1 MDKEK
6 NDGIEN
12 NIDDILK
19 HLKSTYENQDA
30 SLGGAKGTEDEKSE
44 NISPDDIS
52 ERLRRQF
59 MSDGEELSGFS
70 DSEYDIDESLMSEF
84 IEEAEKVE
92 TEKTETD
99 EEKDG
104 GLSQSEEITAEE
116 LSEERE
122 GELTEETDESGK
134 SPALSDT
141 TELTAVEEEADN
153 ASEIVE
159 IVIPIIDG
167 VMSATND
174 PRAEIETDGDDNDDT
189 EDDGDFYSEDG
200 PESNFVLFAD
210 DEVNDDEL
218 FEDGEDEE
226 VFVEE
231 DGEKET
237 LEIQDKPLVADAQ
250 SEEALDA
257 VEEDLPWYTDDE
269 LLKASAF
276 DENVTVDLAAN
287 IILPLNK
294 EEIEIDEDAPDE
306 LEIAID
312 EALEAEEE
320 EKEKLV
326 EQSVSEAV
334 TQETEDVPAVSDEQQ
349 PAYDTEES
357 NEILVDDREENDALL
372 VDGDVSENE
381 EVLLSDSDE
390 AAEINEA
397 DESKLQYNEEE
408 KPAYSLFGGK
418 NEQPQNAVQD
428 EDDPISFYK
437 TIVAARTEREH
448 QYGYPITEP
457 SNLSGVYEADF
468 KPLDIEPVDK
478 AFDEVCADSIPAEK
492 RDEETF
498 IESAQTE
505 QTVGETNYDTV
516 GEIDLG
522 DYFDISERLEGEP
535 FDLRDNEEIGT
546 LLEFEDDYTEE
557 VESVEKDRPKIFKM
571 FRRVCMF
578 ALPAIILWLELMPIL
593 GIVPDGFLDYEA
605 FRAVYVLIDAQL
617 FLFVAALNY
626 EKLLDGVKKMLSPMA
641 NFYSVLSVTVI
652 STLLGSILSCFCM
665 TDDVPRLYNFISA
678 FYLLLSYLLEYF
690 ERRRKKEGTD
700 ILEKGDGVFTIRRSQ
715 GKNSSAEKMYSGGVD
730 PDKSIFELV
739 EIEEK
744 SFYPAFSRE
753 KVEKNSNFSNGIIIG
768 AITPAIIF
776 GIIMAVLTMVF
787 DRGLYMAFNTFSFG
801 VVAISPVSAIVA
813 YYLPLLISHKRLLS
827 RGCVIAGYESARDV
841 ADCDVL
847 IFNDTHL
854 FKDCEAKDAGIKL
867 FCDESKT
874 RELFVCL
881 ACAYA
886 KIGGPMKNTFSSVL
900 GNESHKVSM
909 IRIARNGFEAVI
921 DNKNNL
927 IVGSAEYLSRYGIYA
942 EGGRDGKESGVIY
955 VSLNSELSAKI
966 NVFYR
971 TQPLFEALS
980 EILDDN
986 NVRSVIETY
995 DPMITGKYVARVRDA
1010 FLSPISVI
1018 HKNINDYKAGSK
1030 GKYPLLRFGVFA
1042 TASRLKLVELIC
1054 FCKSLCKIRR
1064 INNVVLIGSYIFS
1077 CLLCISFVINGA
1089 IVNAN
1094 MLWVL
1099 LYQLALMGIYAFS
1112 AIKLLPLSFEGMQEK
1127 KSREEQRKQKR
1138 ENKNRYE

>member
-141 TELTAVEEEADN
+141 TELPAVEEEADN

-320 EKEKLV
+320 EKLV

-357 NEILVDDREENDALL
+357 NEILVDDREENDELL

-390 AAEINEA
+390 A

-408 KPAYSLFGGK
+408 KPAYSLFGTK

-535 FDLRDNEEIGT
+535 FDLRDNEEIGS
-546 LLEFEDDYTEE
+546 LIEFEDDYTEE

-617 FLFVAALNY
+617 LLFVAALNY

-768 AITPAIIF
+768 AICFITVTLIALIISKGGFTANTLFHLIIF
-776 GIIMAVLTMVF
+776 LLSGIIGGIV
-787 DRGLYMAFNTFSFG
+787 G
-801 VVAISPVSAIVA
+801 VN
-813 YYLPLLISHKRLLS
+813 R
-827 RGCVIAGYESARDV
+827 
-841 ADCDVL
+841 
-847 IFNDTHL
+847 
-854 FKDCEAKDAGIKL
+854 
-867 FCDESKT
+867 
-874 RELFVCL
+874 
-881 ACAYA
+881 
-886 KIGGPMKNTFSSVL
+886 
-900 GNESHKVSM
+900 
-909 IRIARNGFEAVI
+909 
-921 DNKNNL
+921 KNN
-927 IVGSAEYLSRYGIYA
+927 R
-942 EGGRDGKESGVIY
+942 
-955 VSLNSELSAKI
+955 
-966 NVFYR
+966 
-971 TQPLFEALS
+971 
-980 EILDDN
+980 
-986 NVRSVIETY
+986 
-995 DPMITGKYVARVRDA
+995 KY
-1010 FLSPISVI
+1010 I
-1018 HKNINDYKAGSK
+1018 
-1030 GKYPLLRFGVFA
+1030 
-1042 TASRLKLVELIC
+1042 
-1054 FCKSLCKIRR
+1054 
-1064 INNVVLIGSYIFS
+1064 
-1077 CLLCISFVINGA
+1077 
-1089 IVNAN
+1089 
-1094 MLWVL
+1094 
-1099 LYQLALMGIYAFS
+1099 
-1112 AIKLLPLSFEGMQEK
+1112 
-1127 KSREEQRKQKR
+1127 
-1138 ENKNRYE
+1138 